1 MGGQQIR
8 VSTCRRI
15 LKWTMASAVLVL
27 FPRSVGKAGEGQSQ
41 RKTTITVGKDATGAL
56 TFNFEP
62 TPDDSRCS
70 YDPKNPPRH
79 DQGDILLCP
88 SQDDTVR
95 WKVGM
100 NVSRLD
106 IVVDPNT
113 LAEGIGFVTTKTTP
127 ELHVAHNAA
136 KGPHNYTVLPFT
148 DPEII
153 VGGSESHPNP

>member
-8 VSTCRRI
+8 LRTI
-15 LKWTMASAVLVL
+15 LMWTMASAVLVL
-27 FPRSVGKAGEGQSQ
+27 FPRSVGRAREGQSQ
-41 RKTTITVGKDATGAL
+41 RETTITVGKDASGAL
-56 TFNFEP
+56 TFYFEP
-62 TPDDSRCS
+62 TPDDNRCN
-70 YDPKNPPRH
+70 YDSNYPPHH

-88 SQDDTVR
+88 SQGDTVR

-113 LAEGIGFVTTKTTP
+113 LAEGISFVTTKTTP
-127 ELHVAHNAA
+127 ELHVAANAT
-136 KGPHNYTVLPFT
+136 KGRHNYTVLPFT
-148 DPEII
+148 DPGII